1 MSVKPDS
8 SLRRRC
14 GCVMSCMWFSSVDGG
29 TTGGESARSAPGS
42 NPRAGDCPRR
52 LGEGMGSRLLD
63 DFAVQVLEQQ
73 DVGVQD
79 ARAIVS
85 VER

>member
-8 SLRRRC
+8 SPRRRF
-14 GCVMSCMWFSSVDGG
+14 GLRHELHSVSPSVDGG
-29 TTGGESARSAPGS
+29 TTAGESA
-42 NPRAGDCPRR
+42 PRR
-52 LGEGMGSRLLD
+52 PAVTPGRVTVRTPAGGHGGVGYSTI
-63 DFAVQVLEQQ
+63 VQVLEQQ